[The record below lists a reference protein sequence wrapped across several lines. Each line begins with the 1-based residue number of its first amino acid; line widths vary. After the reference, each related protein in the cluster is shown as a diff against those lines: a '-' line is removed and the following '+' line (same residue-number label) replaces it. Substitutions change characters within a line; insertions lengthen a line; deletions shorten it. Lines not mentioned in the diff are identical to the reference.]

1 MVATVSLAVSAIV
14 AKEAGLVRAC
24 HPPRAADSDRDR
36 ARCIVAASAGLPG
49 PSVRSIAIASPR
61 RRGGCRPLARL
72 RAAHVGAEPGR
83 HAQDSD
89 VTLGIDHYSVQGAL
103 ALALALLPLLAA
115 LRADLHPFVCVS
127 ASVAASYLGLVSLAW
142 PDAAGGLGRAW
153 SLAAM
158 TWALALLAATFAD
171 RIRAVPLHSDPPAG

>member
-1 MVATVSLAVSAIV
+1 MWALNR
-14 AKEAGLVRAC
+14 E
-24 HPPRAADSDRDR
+24 DR
-36 ARCIVAASAGLPG
+36 S
-49 PSVRSIAIASPR
+49 
-61 RRGGCRPLARL
+61 
-72 RAAHVGAEPGR
+72 
-83 HAQDSD
+83 DSD

-115 LRADLHPFVCVS
+115 VRADLHPFVCVS